1 MNRVFKALNDRT
13 RREILEMLRKGNLT
27 AGEIAEAFDMTK
39 PSISHHLN
47 LLKDAD
53 LVSAD
58 KRGQFVYYSLNTSVL
73 DDLLSWILHLQ
84 QKQEKS

>member
-13 RREILEMLRKGNLT
+13 RRAILEMLRKGNLT
-27 AGEIAEAFDMTK
+27 AGEIADAFDMTK

-58 KRGQFVYYSLNTSVL
+58 KQGQYVYYSLNTSVL
-73 DDLLSWILHLQ
+73 DDLLTWIMSLQ
-84 QKQEKS
+84 QNQDPS